1 MRVVFGS
8 FTLTFS
14 GRLGSSEMDSFE
26 DPKWSRLGTENELS
40 WGPEMDSCE
49 DRLGD
54 RKLIHFET
62 GTNSFFE
69 LETEL

>member
-1 MRVVFGS
+1 
-8 FTLTFS
+8 
-14 GRLGSSEMDSFE
+14 MDSFG
-26 DPKWSRLGTENELS
+26 DPKWSHLGTENELS

-62 GTNSFFE
+62 GTNPFFE

>member
-1 MRVVFGS
+1 
-8 FTLTFS
+8 
-14 GRLGSSEMDSFE
+14 MDSFGE
-26 DPKWSRLGTENELS
+26 TKWSHLGTENELV
-40 WGPEMDSCE
+40 WGPEIDSCE

-62 GTNSFFE
+62 GTNSCFE